1 MVGLDGGLPTPF
13 RCTAVC
19 IGATIVLPVASWE
32 RRFISEQQLI
42 NFAARDDSSLGEVE
56 VSSGDVGVDN
66 GSSEEDGSGSISADN
81 SSAERITNADGSYGR
96 MLISSTH
103 HRFAGL
109 FTIRRPGAPSV
120 TQLLVRGLAEHSQQ
134 SG

>member
-1 MVGLDGGLPTPF
+1 M
-13 RCTAVC
+13 
-19 IGATIVLPVASWE
+19 LPVASWE

-42 NFAARDDSSLGEVE
+42 NFAARDDSSQGEVE

-81 SSAERITNADGSYGR
+81 SSAERITNADGSYGM

-109 FTIRRPGAPSV
+109 FTIRRPGATSV
-120 TQLLVRGLAEHSQQ
+120 TQLLVRGLEEHSQK